1 MSGNLH
7 CVRILNALS
16 QLRVLLPNQ
25 IRAELVRN
33 FNDRHLRMFFGI
45 LEKTNIAIDYGNIPF
60 ELIVD
65 YKQKGLK
72 KGDAV
77 ISAFCEY
84 RQITILVSENRHF
97 LREVSAEKS
106 FKVLYSQAFCEFYF
120 QNNLTNL

>member
-1 MSGNLH
+1 MLQMNSTLICLDTNIWIGGLVSGNLH

-33 FNDRHLRMFFGI
+33 FNDRHLRMFLGI

-77 ISAFCEY
+77 IGAFCEY
-84 RQITILVSENRHF
+84 R
-97 LREVSAEKS
+97 
-106 FKVLYSQAFCEFYF
+106 
-120 QNNLTNL
+120 